1 MFTCLFSLFA
11 CRLCEDLLV
20 YSLFHPQADIEKYS
34 GIDRL
39 NGWIKKYKKYSLGQ
53 TILYTVVIQ
62 SIYMCGKY
70 VSICV
75 YLCVVL
81 LDKQREGKV

>member
-1 MFTCLFSLFA
+1 M
-11 CRLCEDLLV
+11 E
-20 YSLFHPQADIEKYS
+20 
-34 GIDRL
+34 
-39 NGWIKKYKKYSLGQ
+39 YSLGQ

-62 SIYMCGKY
+62 SIYMCGKC

-81 LDKQREGKV
+81 LDKKREGKVWDQIAA